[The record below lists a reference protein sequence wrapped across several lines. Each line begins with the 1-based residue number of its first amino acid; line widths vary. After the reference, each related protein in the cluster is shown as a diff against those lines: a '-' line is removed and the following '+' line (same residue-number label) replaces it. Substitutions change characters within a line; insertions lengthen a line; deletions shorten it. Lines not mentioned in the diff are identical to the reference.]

1 MLTTELAR
9 MQKELAEHS
18 AELAVARSEHS
29 AELAVARSE
38 HSAEIKATNTRLDS
52 LELGEWC

>member
-18 AELAVARSEHS
+18 AELAVARSE
-29 AELAVARSE
+29 
-38 HSAEIKATNTRLDS
+38 IKATNTRLDS